1 MRANADQIE
10 LALLNLAGNARD
22 AMGGRGRLTISA
34 EPDGDMVALR
44 VADTG
49 AGLSPEVLDQLFRPF
64 FTTKDPGKGTGLGL
78 AQVEGAVRNAGGT
91 IEGRN
96 APGGGAEFVLRL
108 HRAAG
113 ETPELDA
120 ARAAEA

>member
-22 AMGGRGRLTISA
+22 AMGGQGRLTIA
-34 EPDGDMVALR
+34 TEPDGDMIALR
-44 VADTG
+44 VSDTG
-49 AGLSPEVLDQLFRPF
+49 SGLSPEVQEQLFRPF

-91 IEGRN
+91 IDASN
-96 APGGGAEFVLRL
+96 LSDGGAEFTLRL
-108 HRAAG
+108 YRAGSAAPEAIAG
-113 ETPELDA
+113 QV
-120 ARAAEA
+120 AEA